1 MPFLIGSVLLANET
15 FSPLNDFDPD
25 GILETIAESA
35 TVREAAEDLGL
46 LSVLSEQQAERMVE
60 FLDAI
65 PPALDAAVLAAAR
78 SAFARGV
85 RVQLTWEPAYDFQ
98 VHLWEAAEGSAGLV
112 NINVLSPHPVED

>member
-15 FSPLNDFDPD
+15 FSPLNDFDPE
-25 GILETIAESA
+25 GILAAVAESA

-46 LSVLSEQQAERMVE
+46 LSVLSEHQAEQMIE

-78 SAFARGV
+78 NAFARGV

-98 VHLWEAAEGSAGLV
+98 LHLWEASEGSAGLV